1 MLAPVHCT
9 HPAGVSAQCALPSVN
24 VGVFELLRQKAKPW
38 VVCWSM
44 SPLPFGSANSH
55 VVGSPR
61 TSPRWALRSANPSE
75 NAGICHGAQPVATSA
90 VEPGLGVAP
99 VRLGG
104 AGAAI
109 AAGGPARAFVER

>member
-1 MLAPVHCT
+1 MLDPVHVT
-9 HPAGVSAQCALPSVN
+9 QPAGVNAQWSLPLVN

-75 NAGICHGAQPVATSA
+75 NAGVCPGAQPAITS
-90 VEPGLGVAP
+90 VVDPGLGVAP
-99 VRLGG
+99 PRLGG
-104 AGAAI
+104 AAAAI
-109 AAGGPARAFVER
+109 AAGGPARAF